1 MLFDWFNLRG
11 TFDFLKISGNRDQ
24 VRYQIGAEPFIDRF
38 IQPRLYY
45 VIQNAPGNMPQLN
58 VTQLVF
64 ELHFF
69 F

>member
-1 MLFDWFNLRG
+1 M
-11 TFDFLKISGNRDQ
+11 SGNRDQ
-24 VRYQIGAEPFIDRF
+24 TRYTIGAEPFIDRS

-45 VIQNAPGNMPQLN
+45 VINNGPGNEPQLN
-58 VTQLVF
+58 TTALVF